1 MRRRFLLAAV
11 VVLGVLASVCAGPAS
26 IIPAAEKKMRPEEL
40 VARHLESIG
49 TAAAL
54 AAAKNRVMNG
64 AAEVTFR
71 LGAQGHLFGKGAI
84 LSEGN
89 KYCLEMNFPHEQYLG
104 ERIAY
109 NGQNVTAG
117 TVRSGVRTNL
127 ASFLY
132 NYDFLLK
139 EGLVGGT
146 TSLGWFLLDVAGRQ
160 PKLEYGRLKSVDG
173 KKLHELRY
181 KGGKG
186 AGTFQTFFYFDPV
199 TFQHMLSLYSLRVPA
214 HLAKTMPSLTQ
225 DQLEGFYRLRE
236 EFGAFKTVDGLTLP
250 HFYKL
255 VLTVEGQDQ
264 TFLANWSIS
273 ISQVLHNQKLDAGS
287 FNEK

>member
-1 MRRRFLLAAV
+1 MHRRFLPAAV
-11 VVLGVLASVCAGPAS
+11 VVLGVLASIYAGPAS
-26 IIPAAEKKMRPEEL
+26 IIPAAEKMRTEEL
-40 VARHLESIG
+40 VAKHLESIG
-49 TAAAL
+49 TATAR

-71 LGAQGHLFGKGAI
+71 LGAQGHLVGKSTI

-89 KYCLEMNFPHEQYLG
+89 KYRLEMSFLHEQYLG
-104 ERIAY
+104 EQIAY

-146 TSLGWFLLDVAGRQ
+146 TSSGWFLLDVAGRQ
-160 PKLEYGRLKSVDG
+160 PKLEYGGLKNIDG
-173 KKLHELRY
+173 KKLHELKY

-199 TFQHMLSLYSLRVPA
+199 TFRHVLSLYSLRVPA
-214 HLAKTMPSLTQ
+214 YLANTMPSLTQ
-225 DQLEGFYRLRE
+225 DQLEGSYRLRE

-264 TFLANWSIS
+264 TFLADWTIN
-273 ISQVLHNQKLDAGS
+273 ISQVLHNQQLNAGS